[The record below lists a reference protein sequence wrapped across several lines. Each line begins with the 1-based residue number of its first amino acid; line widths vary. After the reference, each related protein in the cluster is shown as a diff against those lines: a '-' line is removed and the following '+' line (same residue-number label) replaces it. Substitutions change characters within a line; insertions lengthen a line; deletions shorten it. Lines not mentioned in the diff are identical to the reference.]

1 MSTVELV
8 LGLLV
13 GLALGALAVWLLMR
27 RTVECQRSEL
37 SANAVELA
45 RMQERAANADRVQ
58 ATLDQ
63 AKCDIDKLNEATR
76 SAAEERARLITQIE
90 ERERAVQEI
99 RDLLKQA
106 DQEKQEILATTEKQ
120 MREAFAS
127 LSQDALAK
135 SNERFLELA
144 SEHLAGQ
151 QKQAKGELEL
161 RKQAIDELVKPLA
174 DGLQKVGHSIADF
187 EKKRIED
194 YTGIDKIV
202 GSLKER
208 QISLEQET
216 RNLVN
221 ALRQPQSRGQWGE
234 IQLKRVVELAGMLE
248 YCDFHQQVHSS
259 YEDNR
264 IRPDLVVRLPG
275 KKNIIVDSKAV
286 LTSYLSVVDAD
297 SENVREDAQR
307 TLARHLRDHVK
318 TLASKKYS
326 TAFDNSPEMVVLF
339 VPLESILASALQV
352 DAELVEYSTQHNVLL
367 ATPITLIGL
376 LRALASAWRHE
387 ALEQNARI
395 IAQEGKVLYERV
407 SVLTNHLVKM
417 GKQLDKT
424 VESYNDFVGSMER
437 NLLPSARK
445 IATLAA
451 VEVVELELPAVT
463 QSARQAQAKELV
475 PKLELELEEL
485 PEPQLELD

>member
-27 RTVECQRSEL
+27 RTVESQRSEL

-45 RMQERAANADRVQ
+45 RMQERAANAERVQ

-63 AKCDIDKLNEATR
+63 AKGDIDKLNEATR

-106 DQEKQEILATTEKQ
+106 DQENQEILATTEKQ

-174 DGLQKVGHSIADF
+174 DGLQKVGLSIADF

-221 ALRQPQSRGQWGE
+221 ALRQPQSRVQWCE
-234 IQLKRVVELAGMLE
+234 IHLKRVVELAGML
-248 YCDFHQQVHSS
+248 
-259 YEDNR
+259 
-264 IRPDLVVRLPG
+264 
-275 KKNIIVDSKAV
+275 
-286 LTSYLSVVDAD
+286 
-297 SENVREDAQR
+297 
-307 TLARHLRDHVK
+307 
-318 TLASKKYS
+318 
-326 TAFDNSPEMVVLF
+326 
-339 VPLESILASALQV
+339 
-352 DAELVEYSTQHNVLL
+352 
-367 ATPITLIGL
+367 
-376 LRALASAWRHE
+376 
-387 ALEQNARI
+387 
-395 IAQEGKVLYERV
+395 
-407 SVLTNHLVKM
+407 
-417 GKQLDKT
+417 
-424 VESYNDFVGSMER
+424 
-437 NLLPSARK
+437 
-445 IATLAA
+445 
-451 VEVVELELPAVT
+451 
-463 QSARQAQAKELV
+463 
-475 PKLELELEEL
+475 
-485 PEPQLELD
+485 

>member
-1 MSTVELV
+1 MSTAEVI
-8 LGLLV
+8 LGALI
-13 GLALGALAVWLLMR
+13 GLALGALVVWLLMR
-27 RTVECQRSEL
+27 RTVDSQRREL
-37 SANAVELA
+37 ANHSVELA
-45 RMQERAANADRVQ
+45 RMQERASTAERVQ
-58 ATLDQ
+58 TS
-63 AKCDIDKLNEATR
+63 LNEAKAELDKYNEMARTN
-76 SAAEERARLITQIE
+76 AEERARLLTQIE

-120 MREAFAS
+120 MREAFAA

-144 SEHLAGQ
+144 TEHLAGQ
-151 QKQAKGELEL
+151 QKQAKGELDL

-174 DGLQKVGHSIADF
+174 DGLAKVGLTIADF

-248 YCDFHQQVHSS
+248 YCDFNSQVSS
-259 YEDNR
+259 SGDAGR

-275 KKNIIVDSKAV
+275 KKNIVVDSKAV
-286 LTSYLSVVDAD
+286 ILSYLNMVDAT
-297 SENVREDAQR
+297 SEEAREEAQR
-307 TLARHLRDHVK
+307 TLARHLREHIK
-318 TLASKKYS
+318 MLSSKKYS
-326 TAFDNSPEMVVLF
+326 TGFENAPEMVVLF
-339 VPLESILASALQV
+339 VPGEFILAAALQV
-352 DAELVEYSTQHNVLL
+352 DAELVEFSTQHNILL

-387 ALEQNARI
+387 ALEQNARV

-407 SVLTNHLVKM
+407 SVLAEHMARM
-417 GKQLDKT
+417 GRQLDST
-424 VESYNDFVGSMER
+424 VDTYNKFVGSIER
-437 NLLPSARK
+437 SLLPSARK
-445 IATLAA
+445 IASLSMT
-451 VEVVELELPAVT
+451 EVVELELPGINQA
-463 QSARQAQAKELV
+463 SRQPQAKELM
-475 PKLELELEEL
+475 PRLELELEEL
-485 PEPQLELD
+485 PEPEPDQD